1 VKPSPEPARIM
12 PLFDEGELELAVE
25 CGAARSCALVRE
37 LMRVP
42 PQNIIPPRYLRWTR
56 RLSQGV
62 FVFTDRAAFLVA
74 PEDVDEFCPT
84 LELMIRG
91 ELRGGGGRGNC

>member
-1 VKPSPEPARIM
+1 VEHSPEPARIM
-12 PLFDEGELELAVE
+12 PLFDEDELADAVE
-25 CGAARSCALVRE
+25 FGADRAYALVRE
-37 LMRVP
+37 LMRAP

-62 FVFTDRAAFLVA
+62 FVFTDRAAFLVPA
-74 PEDVDEFCPT
+74 EDVDDFCPT

-91 ELRGGGGRGNC
+91 ELRGGGAQGNC

>member
-1 VKPSPEPARIM
+1 MKPSPEPARIM

-62 FVFTDRAAFLVA
+62 FVSPIA
-74 PEDVDEFCPT
+74 PLFWWRRRTWTNSAPH
-84 LELMIRG
+84 
-91 ELRGGGGRGNC
+91 